1 MLQAVIRQKSG
12 RWLKEI
18 NQEINTIGSTTKE
31 RIPREDEITSTVF
44 GMLQYFDS
52 REVYSFFCQLLHIP
66 MKSTIE
72 DITHQ
77 FSFWESKTHKSRQN
91 STQDKKTEPDV
102 IVRFQINK
110 TEQVTFILELKWG
123 KNSHFLPDQLER
135 QWENFQQGETH
146 LVYLAT
152 HIHHDFFS
160 KKAKYSI
167 ASWHD
172 VTWQQFLGFAQSESN
187 QTQSY
192 SQGCRLFLED
202 LSLFLRKLN
211 LRQFSKF
218 SHLNIPLNYL
228 SSYQLMTL
236 NNISVPFLDLQ
247 WSIYE

>member
-18 NQEINTIGSTTKE
+18 NQEINTIGNTKKE

-77 FSFWESKTHKSRQN
+77 FCFWESKTHRSRQN
-91 STQDKKTEPDV
+91 SAQDKKTEPDV

-110 TEQVTFILELKWG
+110 TEEVTFILELKWG

-146 LVYLAT
+146 LIYLAT

-160 KKAKYSI
+160 KNAKYSS

-192 SQGCRLFLED
+192 SQGFRLFLED
-202 LSLFLRKLN
+202 LTEFLQKLN
-211 LRQFSKF
+211 LRQFSTF

>member
-18 NQEINTIGSTTKE
+18 NQEINTLGGTKKE

-66 MKSTIE
+66 MKSTIDE
-72 DITHQ
+72 ITHR
-77 FSFWESKTHKSRQN
+77 FSFWENKTHKWRQQT
-91 STQDKKTEPDV
+91 TQDKKTEPDV

-110 TEQVTFILELKWG
+110 TEEVTFILELKWG

-160 KKAKYSI
+160 KKAKYPS
-167 ASWHD
+167 ANWHD

>member
-18 NQEINTIGSTTKE
+18 NQEINTIGNTKKE

-66 MKSTIE
+66 MKSAIE

-91 STQDKKTEPDV
+91 SAQDKKTEPDV

-110 TEQVTFILELKWG
+110 TEEVTFILELKWG

-146 LVYLAT
+146 LIYLAT

-160 KKAKYSI
+160 KKAKYSS

-172 VTWQQFLGFAQSESN
+172 VTWQQFLGFAQFESN
-187 QTQSY
+187 QTQTY
-192 SQGCRLFLED
+192 SQGFRLFLED
-202 LSLFLRKLN
+202 LSLFLQQLN
-211 LRQFSKF
+211 LRQFSRF
-218 SHLNIPLNYL
+218 SQFNFPITWHEHKELC
-228 SSYQLMTL
+228 QLKNFSFPAINLKWTI
-236 NNISVPFLDLQ
+236 N
-247 WSIYE
+247 E